1 MERDCA
7 NEIIDLHR
15 FLQDW
20 LVGALPR
27 TAEAYARLIDVLGSD
42 FAIIS
47 PTGVVTDRAALLAD
61 LEAAHGGRA
70 GQEFRIWIEDMQAR
84 QMLGD
89 FCLVTYE
96 EWQDAAGARSARLSS
111 ALFRRRRRLPHRVEW
126 LHLHETWLPDHAPS
140 G

>member
-1 MERDCA
+1 MERDCT

-20 LVGALPR
+20 LNGALPR
-27 TAEAYARLIDVLGSD
+27 TPEAYARLIAVLGAD
-42 FAIIS
+42 FVIINPS
-47 PTGVVTDRAALLAD
+47 GVVTDRAALVAE

-70 GQEFRIWIEDMQAR
+70 GKGLRIWIENSQAR
-84 QMLGD
+84 QVLGD

-96 EWQDAAGARSARLSS
+96 EWHETAGERSARLSS
-111 ALFRRRRRLPHRVEW
+111 ALFRRRRRLPNRVEW
-126 LHLHETWLPDHAPS
+126 LHLHETWLPDHAPP